1 VTTHSKQEVSTTAQK
16 RVEHN
21 ISRKYFQEDYEGSSW
36 ENRGK
41 LDWAWTKIWLIECIN
56 IYYLELSLSLYMAS
70 KLSEVIILLDG
81 STIFIERDDPF
92 KIDLLKQLKK
102 LFFGLNH
109 YNGLERIVVGSTELK
124 RYNGSSNRYTF
135 S

>member
-1 VTTHSKQEVSTTAQK
+1 
-16 RVEHN
+16 
-21 ISRKYFQEDYEGSSW
+21 
-36 ENRGK
+36 
-41 LDWAWTKIWLIECIN
+41 
-56 IYYLELSLSLYMAS
+56 MAS